1 MQGELNQTKSA
12 LLLNWFKKNIAH
24 EAPIIGHTLSE
35 RTWSAFQHDMKH
47 FFSMLVGMVAMMAI
61 PMPMEMSKKT
71 PSMSPM
77 TNSTQMP
84 MSEHQENIAELA
96 LKFFFMT
103 LYMYVGMF
111 VGGVVFNLGKTAL
124 SACKA
129 TPSSEP
135 EESDINDPHRG
146 LLNYSVGFVA

>member
-1 MQGELNQTKSA
+1 MMQDESNRTETA
-12 LLLNWFKKNIAH
+12 LCLSWFKNNVVH
-24 EAPIIGHTLSE
+24 EIPIIGHTLSE
-35 RTWSAFQHDMKH
+35 RTWPAFQHDMKH

-71 PSMSPM
+71 PLMSSM

-84 MSEHQENIAELA
+84 EHQENISELA
-96 LKFFFMT
+96 RKFFFMT

-111 VGGVVFNLGKTAL
+111 VGGVLFNLGKTAL

-129 TPSSEP
+129 TPSSEV
-135 EESDINDPHRG
+135 EERDINDLDRG
-146 LLNYSVGFVA
+146 LTNNSISYAA